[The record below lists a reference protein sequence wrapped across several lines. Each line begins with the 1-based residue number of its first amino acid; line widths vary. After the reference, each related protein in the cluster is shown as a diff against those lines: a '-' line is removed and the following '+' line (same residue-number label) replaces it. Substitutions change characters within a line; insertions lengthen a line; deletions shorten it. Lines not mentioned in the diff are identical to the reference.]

1 MRAARLRPVHRHS
14 LRIRRIALP
23 LLAAAM
29 LMLQALGLWHGVVHP
44 GVHADTAVAQG
55 HDHSDGHHAEGFG
68 GHDDGDGQCRLYDQL
83 AHADL
88 VFGQAPAFACAR
100 VGNALPAAVPAG
112 RLAPQAAG
120 FLARGPPLAA

>member
-1 MRAARLRPVHRHS
+1 VHRPS

-44 GVHADTAVAQG
+44 RSHEPVASVQAHDHAGGDHAD
-55 HDHSDGHHAEGFG
+55 GFA

-83 AHADL
+83 AHGDL

-120 FLARGPPLAA
+120 FLARGPPLTA